1 MVNLKDS
8 ADTGIFIINHHYL
21 KSFVV
26 NYHSFMVFK
35 NSTINS
41 CLLLVSTDFTINYFK
56 NYLMENFIILN
67 YSTKKHFIVNCST
80 KTEFIVRV
88 MSIIAMNFIDFD
100 WLDLYFAIF
109 IFVINHFN
117 LEYFIK
123 IKNFTDFT
131 D

>member
-1 MVNLKDS
+1 
-8 ADTGIFIINHHYL
+8 
-21 KSFVV
+21 
-26 NYHSFMVFK
+26 
-35 NSTINS
+35 
-41 CLLLVSTDFTINYFK
+41 
-56 NYLMENFIILN
+56 MENFIILN